1 MNFDP
6 RYENRAHDYIREAGQ
21 QNVSRRGAIPEA
33 DFYSGGLLT
42 STRRDVKFNHVPAI
56 EIMAGLPWVV
66 VELTRRSSTETAR
79 LRSEYT
85 DMVRQTG
92 FRDKLKQ
99 AFFKKA
105 QKECCRVQEHVRRG
119 RHQLTKE
126 QILQAYG
133 GYDLHHRIPLSLG
146 GTNHLDNLTFIPR
159 AVHKRVHDEINRASR
174 HVEIGDS
181 ALIAIPYPVGI
192 IPLGKNQ
199 RLNYKKTKHY
209 HPA

>member
-1 MNFDP
+1 MSFDP

-21 QNVSRRGAIPEA
+21 QNGLRRGAIAEV

-42 STRRDVKFNHVPAI
+42 STRREVKFNHVPAI
-56 EIMAGLPWVV
+56 EIMTGLPWVDV
-66 VELTRRSSTETAR
+66 QLTRRSSTETAR

-85 DMVRQTG
+85 EMVRRTG
-92 FRDKLKQ
+92 LRDKIKQ
-99 AFFKKA
+99 SFFKKV
-105 QKECCRVQEHVRRG
+105 QRECCRAQEHVRRG

-126 QILQAYG
+126 QILQAYD

-146 GTNHLDNLTFIPR
+146 GTNQLDNLTFIPR
-159 AVHKRVHDEINRASR
+159 AVHKRVHDEINRVSR
-174 HVEIGDS
+174 HVQVGES

-199 RLNYKKTKHY
+199 RLNYKKPKQY